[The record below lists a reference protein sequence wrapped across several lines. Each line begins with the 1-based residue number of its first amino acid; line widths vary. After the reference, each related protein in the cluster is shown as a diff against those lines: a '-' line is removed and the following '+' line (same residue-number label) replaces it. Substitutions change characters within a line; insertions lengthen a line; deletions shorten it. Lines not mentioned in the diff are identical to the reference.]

1 MKKDFVKLPVQNSKT
16 CWLFENVPTM
26 QPIDNPICCH
36 MEKEYQT
43 KLSLFQIPNFAE
55 S

>member
-1 MKKDFVKLPVQNSKT
+1 
-16 CWLFENVPTM
+16 
-26 QPIDNPICCH
+26 

-55 S
+55 SWTSKMVVV